1 MPRPDTLCCTVV
13 AMLALA
19 CGSAQAAPGDL
30 DPTFGSGGFV
40 LDPMNGNDA
49 QARALAI
56 DATGRIVVAGPVANN
71 VIDDDFGVLRLDA
84 GGNADAGF
92 GSGGRAYA
100 SYSANSDDEGYG
112 VAVLADGSIVV
123 GGLTFISDG
132 SGNYPDFSAV
142 RLDATGGIDTS
153 YGNHGNGWMTSG
165 RAGGDYGIAMAAG
178 AAGVVLSGYVDD
190 GGGGIDAAALRLDT
204 LGMPLPLFGDAGVLV
219 ADPDTNSSFAV
230 ALSPDGNVVLGGHLE
245 GSGAFVQRVDA
256 TGVADPA
263 FAGDGRA
270 EIGALLDR
278 VEDLLVL
285 ADGRIVV
292 AGYVGQEAA
301 IVRLT
306 SAGSPDASFGSG
318 GRYTLAPASVGAT
331 GVRATAVAVQPDGSI
346 VAAGI
351 ANAVGEVSVLAL
363 RVDANG
369 VADPAFGTGGARVH
383 ELPGNQ
389 WATSVVLQADGAIV
403 LAGYD
408 EASAA
413 SGGSDRFLVAR
424 IEGGAGGGPGPRVA
438 SIADANLVEGDAGS
452 ALMGFTL
459 SLSAPSDGNVSIDVA
474 TDLGSATPGVDYV
487 PTTATLVFPDGAT
500 ALVFQVPV
508 NGDTMVEADET
519 FLVRLSDPIGATL
532 ADAEAT
538 GTIVDDDDE
547 PPPQGTVQA
556 VPTLGGFAVALLG
569 LLIAAGGLVARR
581 RA

>member
-1 MPRPDTLCCTVV
+1 MPHPIPPCRTLVIT
-13 AMLALA
+13 LALA
-19 CGSAQAAPGDL
+19 CGFAQAAPGDL
-30 DPTFGSGGFV
+30 DPGFGTGGFV

-56 DATGRIVVAGPVANN
+56 DATGRVVVAGPVANN

-84 GGNADAGF
+84 GGSADPGF

-112 VAVLADGSIVV
+112 VAVLADGRIVV

-132 SGNYPDFSAV
+132 SGDYPDFAAV
-142 RLDATGGIDTS
+142 RFDAAGGIDTS

-219 ADPDTNSSFAV
+219 AEPDTNSSFAV
-230 ALSPDGNVVLGGHLE
+230 ALSPDGSVVLGGHLE
-245 GSGAFVQRVDA
+245 GSGAFVQRADA
-256 TGVADPA
+256 TGAADPA

-278 VEDLLVL
+278 VEDLLLL
-285 ADGRIVV
+285 ADGRVVV
-292 AGYVGQEAA
+292 AGYVGVEAA

-306 SAGSPDASFGSG
+306 SAGIPDASFGSG
-318 GRYTLAPASVGAT
+318 GRYTLAPAAVGAT
-331 GVRATAVAVQPDGSI
+331 SVRATALAIQPDGSI

-351 ANAVGEVSVLAL
+351 ANAAGEVSVLAL

-369 VADPAFGTGGARVH
+369 SVDAGFGDGGARVY
-383 ELPGNQ
+383 ELAGNQ
-389 WATSVVLQADGAIV
+389 WATAVALQADGAIV

-408 EASAA
+408 EAAGG
-413 SGGSDRFLVAR
+413 SGGSDRFLIAR
-424 IEGGAGGGPGPRVA
+424 IEGGGGGPGPRVV

-459 SLSAPSDGNVSIDVA
+459 SLSTPSDGSVAIDVA
-474 TDLGSATPGVDYV
+474 TDLGTATPNVDYV
-487 PTTATLVFPDGAT
+487 PTTATLVFPNGAT
-500 ALVFQVPV
+500 ALAFQVPV
-508 NGDTMVEADET
+508 NGDTDVEADET
-519 FLVRLSDPIGATL
+519 FLVQLSNPVNATL
-532 ADAEAT
+532 GDAQAA

-547 PPPQGTVQA
+547 PPPQGAVQP
-556 VPTLGGFAVALLG
+556 VPTLGALALVLLG
-569 LLIAAGGLVARR
+569 LLVATGALFARR